1 MVALAFWAH
10 PSAVMCS
17 VWHFHVCSCF
27 RKTFGIRNQVTD
39 CTSLIKGLGWFDLM
53 ALPNVHINPTVLTP
67 ADSVWV
73 FYGYLLPKA
82 QFNMKKSK
90 LLCVYLYHQW
100 NGSTIPLPTLL
111 SMLLN
116 WHSLGVEGCIT
127 HKLEV
132 RKHSIVP
139 WLAEE
144 KLWRSHGGKGKPSS
158 CIATFLCSFATE
170 TGRCQKA
177 RVWVTYN
184 LWICDD
190 SPSQLLSQSFAAGN
204 PDTRRWM
211 RGMTDTSQWN
221 GHRRA
226 EGESC
231 GTVLQQMAAR
241 SPTRWARSHN
251 TGNVRSSPIRADQQP
266 PLVGLWGGRRW
277 SEGPWPSAL

>member
-190 SPSQLLSQSFAAGN
+190 SPSQLCWVKALQQAIQT
-204 PDTRRWM
+204 PDTGCVEWLTPHSGMGTGGQRAKAVAQCYSRWQP
-211 RGMTDTSQWN
+211 GAPHVEPGLIILGTSDL
-221 GHRRA
+221 HPS
-226 EGESC
+226 E
-231 GTVLQQMAAR
+231 LI
-241 SPTRWARSHN
+241 
-251 TGNVRSSPIRADQQP
+251 SS
-266 PLVGLWGGRRW
+266 LH
-277 SEGPWPSAL
+277 